1 MTTTLDF
8 AKEMKPLIDQIFDLE
23 SDEEQRYDR
32 NSIWNL
38 EAMKNMENDGKTY
51 YQTFRKIVFGKR
63 WEGDKRIVEI
73 RIERYK
79 LIDQDKVLKQD
90 IWVYEKDMNK
100 NLENGRQ
107 LGTVINGLS
116 FSDYCKNTRK
126 ASYYSDKF
134 PLFVPN
140 KARLR
145 DEARYAKAKRESE
158 LKLRKKEEKEAK
170 KAQDAKEAMIQKQFE
185 QMKAKYGPNSLY
197 QSMSMSNSEIM
208 KAMDRLCERDD

>member
-1 MTTTLDF
+1 
-8 AKEMKPLIDQIFDLE
+8 MKPLIDQIFDLK

-107 LGTVINGLS
+107 LCIVIDGLS

-145 DEARYAKAKRESE
+145 DEAMYAKAKREAE

-170 KAQDAKEAMIQKQFE
+170 KAQEAKEAKEAMIRKQFE
-185 QMKAKYGPNSLY
+185 QMKSKYGPNSSY
-197 QSMSMSNSEIM
+197 RPVSNSEIM
-208 KAMDRLCERDD
+208 EAMDRLCERDD

>member
-23 SDEEQRYDR
+23 SDEEQRYDS
-32 NSIWNL
+32 NSVWNL

-51 YQTFRKIVFGKR
+51 YQTFRKIVFPKR
-63 WEGDKRIVEI
+63 WEGDKRVVEI

-107 LGTVINGLS
+107 LGIVIDGLS
-116 FSDYCKNTRK
+116 FSDYSKSTCK
-126 ASYYSDKF
+126 ASYYSDYF

-145 DEARYAKAKRESE
+145 DEARYAKAKREAE
-158 LKLRKKEEKEAK
+158 LKLRKKEEKVKE
-170 KAQDAKEAMIQKQFE
+170 AKEAMIQKQFE

-208 KAMDRLCERDD
+208 KAMNRLCERDD